1 MCGILCMFGNNL
13 PLVVPR
19 DTLKHRGPDE
29 TRTHKVGK
37 CYMEFT
43 RLAINDLSS
52 EGSQPF
58 VDFEKVLM
66 CNGEI
71 YNFREFDQVSKND
84 CAFLLKMIDDI
95 GIFETSKNSEVILS
109 SCTPTGNRSKYPVII
124 SEFGHYSILCTTV
137 V

>member
-1 MCGILCMFGNNL
+1 MCGILCIFGNN
-13 PLVVPR
+13 VPVSVPKE
-19 DTLKHRGPDE
+19 TLKHRGPDE
-29 TRTHKVGK
+29 TRVHKVGK

-58 VDFEKVLM
+58 VDGEKALM

-84 CAFLLKMIDDI
+84 CVFLMKMIEDI
-95 GIFETSKNSEVILS
+95 GIFKTSKKLRGDFVIVYTDGITD
-109 SCTPTGNRSKYPVII
+109 CP
-124 SEFGHYSILCTTV
+124 
-137 V
+137 